1 MKNIMKKILVILTLA
16 LSSVTLSA
24 QKLAVDAELS
34 GVLGMDNMQG
44 SKYAGQLKLAAGV
57 EGLGLKGLMLG
68 AGVGFDYASVLAGRW
83 FVKTDG
89 SGNDNKD
96 TFVYQTEYLL
106 PVFARLK
113 YTFYNMNLAPYILFD
128 GGYSFNIGGQKSHD
142 YSLPIEDGATGGM
155 PLDYEGRAKGLYLQP
170 QIGVHLSDRMYVGL
184 GFMMQ
189 AYTQYIVGYSILD
202 ALDKNYEKT
211 QTHSEEMTRS
221 NYFNALSL
229 HLGIKF

>member
-1 MKNIMKKILVILTLA
+1 MKNMKKFWMILLLA

-24 QKLAVDAELS
+24 QKLEVDAELS

-44 SKYAGQLKLAAGV
+44 CKYAGQLKLTAGV
-57 EGLGLKGLMLG
+57 EGLGLKGLMVG

-83 FVKTDG
+83 FVKADG
-89 SGNDNKD
+89 SGNTNKD

-113 YTFYNMNLAPYILFD
+113 YTFYGLNLAPYILVD
-128 GGYSFNIGGQKSHD
+128 GGYSFNVGGQKSHD
-142 YSLPIEDGATGGM
+142 YSLPIEDGEIGGM
-155 PLDYEGRAKGLYLQP
+155 PLNYEGRAKGLYLQP
-170 QIGVHLSDRMYVGL
+170 QIGVHLSDRLYLGL

-189 AYTQYIVGYSILD
+189 AYTQYIVGYSTLD
-202 ALDKNYEKT
+202 ALDRNYET